1 MNEDRH
7 RLKNELEDMTEIANA
22 HQKQVETCRNEI
34 KDLNNDIRKL

>member
-7 RLKNELEDMTEIANA
+7 RLKNELEDMTQVADM
-22 HQKQVETCRNEI
+22 HQKQVETCRAEI